1 LQNAPELPVID
12 MKEEIRIR
20 TTELPD
26 EALLAYF
33 SDATDAI
40 ALQVIEEAQ

>member
-1 LQNAPELPVID
+1 
-12 MKEEIRIR
+12 MREEIRNR

-26 EALLAYF
+26 EVLQAFF
-33 SDATDAI
+33 SNASEMI